1 MEMTKEEVK
10 ERDERQA
17 KRAAA
22 KSKLN
27 DLLCWIAIK
36 QQDYKSLIHI
46 KIYDDGSGGLI
57 HQPHGEEEYIEEWA
71 DLEGL
76 LKLMAPA

>member
-1 MEMTKEEVK
+1 MIKTPHHDRGTGKDEEKHSVS
-10 ERDERQA
+10 
-17 KRAAA
+17 
-22 KSKLN
+22 KSELD
-27 DLLCWIAIK
+27 DLLCWIAIR

-57 HQPHGEEEYIEEWA
+57 HQPYDEEEYIEEWA